1 MDAALS
7 NLAVQS
13 LNVGVA
19 VLDSDT
25 CVVLFNQW
33 LVRASGLTATDV
45 EGRPLS
51 SLFPEWGKG
60 RLAQALR
67 SALTLGQPV
76 ILSHALNRAPL
87 PLHWDPKA
95 RLEGHRMAQAVQLLP
110 LSVEGK
116 RYCSL
121 QVVDVSAAV
130 VREQRL
136 HELATQARD
145 ARNAQREFLARM
157 SHEIRTPMN
166 GVIAL
171 CELLLLSH
179 LDGEQR
185 ETLDIIH
192 SSSHSLLSII
202 NDVLDFSKIDAG
214 KMTITKSACDVRR
227 TIRDVVAVLGA
238 RAAEKHIHLQVRVD
252 DAVPAVVGLDELR
265 TRQILLNLVGN
276 AIKFTDAHGR
286 VDVGARWLAEAG
298 ASGNLTLAVKDT
310 GIGIADSQQL
320 FQVYGQADPTISKRF
335 GGTGLGLAIS
345 KQLVELM
352 GGAIGVQS
360 VLGQGSTFWF
370 TLPAEVT
377 QVAAS
382 EPEPMSTTVV
392 RSSGR
397 VLVVDDNRVNQLV
410 ATKILT
416 QMGYQVATADNGQL
430 AIDAVIN
437 GCYDVVF
444 MDCQMPVMDGYQAT
458 RELRAMGYTQLPIIA
473 VTAGAVEGE
482 REVCLKAGM
491 TNYLAKPLTL
501 KAVSDMMAGL
511 RSSAA

>member
-1 MDAALS
+1 VDPALS
-7 NLAVQS
+7 DLAVQS

-25 CVVLFNQW
+25 RIVLFNQW
-33 LVRASGLTATDV
+33 LVRASGLSVEDV
-45 EGRPLS
+45 AGRTLA
-51 SLFPEWGKG
+51 SLFTEWGKG
-60 RLAQALR
+60 RLAQALQ

-76 ILSHALNRAPL
+76 VLSHALNRAPL

-95 RLEGHRMAQAVQLLP
+95 RRDGQRMAQAVQLLP
-110 LSVEGK
+110 LTAHGK

-171 CELLLLSH
+171 CELLLLTE
-179 LDGEQR
+179 LDAEQR
-185 ETLDIIH
+185 ETLDVIH
-192 SSSHSLLSII
+192 NSSHSLLSII

-214 KMTITKSACDVRR
+214 KMTISKSACDLRR
-227 TIRDVVAVLGA
+227 MIRDVVAVLGA
-238 RAAEKHIHLQVRVD
+238 RAAEKHVRLDIRVD
-252 DAVPAVVGLDELR
+252 EQVPDVVALDELR
-265 TRQILLNLVGN
+265 TRQVLLNLVGN
-276 AIKFTDAHGR
+276 AIKFTDAQGN
-286 VDVGARWLAEAG
+286 VEVGARWVGESGIA
-298 ASGNLTLAVKDT
+298 GNLTLQVKDT
-310 GIGIADSQQL
+310 GIGIANSQQL
-320 FQVYGQADPTISKRF
+320 FQVYGQADASISKRF

-352 GGAIGVQS
+352 GGVIGVQS

-370 TLPAEVT
+370 TLPAEV
-377 QVAAS
+377 AS
-382 EPEPMSTTVV
+382 VVVPEPEPKSATMV
-392 RSSGR
+392 RSGGR

-410 ATKILT
+410 ASKILT
-416 QMGYQVATADNGQL
+416 QMGYQVTTVDDGQL
-430 AIDAVIN
+430 ALDAITH
-437 GCYDVVF
+437 GRYDVVF

-458 RELRAMGYTQLPIIA
+458 RELRARGYAHLPIIA
-473 VTAGAVEGE
+473 VTAGAIEGE
-482 REVCLKAGM
+482 REICLEAGM
-491 TNYLAKPLTL
+491 TDYLSKPLTL
-501 KAVSDMMAGL
+501 KAVADMMDRL